1 MDDGVP
7 APESGVVDQ
16 GPEDEDLKS
25 DVAAAVAVAVASGG
39 EVAVDP
45 REGTAEASSRRSRAK
60 KKAAS
65 GSMLRR

>member
-25 DVAAAVAVAVASGG
+25 DVAPAVAVAAGG
-39 EVAVDP
+39 EVAVDA
-45 REGTAEASSRRSRAK
+45 REGTAEASSGRSRAK

-65 GSMLRR
+65 GSLLRR